1 MLQKGVVDVIT
12 AHLTPVWT
20 ELTTLQTRTAEVDA
34 LAAQMAQVEARRS
47 ELEEKVLEIE
57 EKEDNHIAY
66 LEAQLEN
73 ASWAEEEK
81 KVDEQFEGKGAEVWK
96 ELGSESP

>member
-1 MLQKGVVDVIT
+1 M
-12 AHLTPVWT
+12 
-20 ELTTLQTRTAEVDA
+20 LQTRTAEVDA

-47 ELEEKVLEIE
+47 ELEDKVLEIE

-73 ASWAEEEK
+73 LLLLEGEK
-81 KVDEQFEGKGAEVWK
+81 KVDDEFEGKGVRSGRNLDAEVRN
-96 ELGSESP
+96 